1 MAKVEAELK
10 LHGHTAEKHGHP
22 EAPQGQSMQ
31 RTILLILLAVGVGI
45 AVWMLPT
52 PKGLSE
58 TGHTYLALLSA
69 LLVMFLTEPIPLPM
83 VMASSG
89 LAMVILG
96 IENVKV
102 VWAGYANPTV
112 FFVIGCLMIA
122 IIAEHVGLTERLGR
136 LILRHTG
143 TNIVRF
149 SFMSCFGL
157 GIASSIMHDVAATTI
172 GLMAM
177 LPLMKAANIHPGSR
191 EGAFLLLALP
201 FSCSAGG
208 MGTLVGGG
216 RNMVSAAF
224 LKDITGIDI
233 TFFQWTLYAMPAALL
248 AIPAVWFAVYLV
260 FRPDRSI
267 HFKELSEEQKAKKP
281 LTAAEIKALIVV
293 ALVFLGFFTKD
304 WHGQDYS
311 IVVFAGAILALIM
324 RLINWEELNHKT
336 EWAIAIMV
344 FGGGIALGTAMG
356 TSGAADYLAKEVFF
370 PLIDGKGWL
379 VLFVGMGVFA
389 ALLTNLMANVAA
401 AALIL
406 PIAIPLAQM
415 NGINPVIVAMAL
427 GMYTSFAYLLV
438 VGCPPNVVAYSTGYF
453 KPSQMAKAGLV
464 ALPLGVLILALV
476 AVTWW
481 EIIGLV

>member
-1 MAKVEAELK
+1 MAKVEADLR
-10 LHGHTAEKHGHP
+10 LHEKATQTEP
-22 EAPQGQSMQ
+22 PQGQSIQ
-31 RTILLILLAVGVGI
+31 KSLLMIALAVGVGV
-45 AVWMLPT
+45 AVWALPT
-52 PKGLSE
+52 PEGLSE
-58 TGHTYLALLSA
+58 KGHTYLALLSA
-69 LLVMFLTEPIPLPM
+69 LLIMFLTEPIPLPM

-96 IENVKV
+96 IEKVKV
-102 VWAGYANPTV
+102 VWANYANPTV

-143 TNIVRF
+143 TNVIRF
-149 SFMSCFGL
+149 SFISCFGL

-172 GLMAM
+172 GIMAM
-177 LPLMKAANIHPGSR
+177 LPLMRAANIMPGSR
-191 EGAFLLLALP
+191 TGAFLLLALP

-224 LKDITGIDI
+224 LKDITGIDL
-233 TFFQWTLYAMPAALL
+233 TFFEWTFYAMPAALL
-248 AIPAVWFAVYLV
+248 AIPAVWCAVYLV
-260 FRPDRSI
+260 FRPDRNL
-267 HFKELSEEQKAKKP
+267 HFKELTEEQKAKKP
-281 LTAAEIKALIVV
+281 FTAAEIKALIVV

-304 WHGQDYS
+304 IHGQDYS
-311 IVVFAGAILALIM
+311 LVVFGGAILALM
-324 RLINWEELNHKT
+324 MGLINWEELNHKT
-336 EWAIAIMV
+336 EWAVALLV

-406 PIAIPLAQM
+406 PIAMPLAQM
-415 NGINPVIVAMAL
+415 NNINPVIVAMAL

-438 VGCPPNVVAYSTGYF
+438 VGCPPNVVSYSTGYF

-464 ALPLGVLILALV
+464 ALPVGVLVLALIGM
-476 AVTWW
+476 TWW
-481 EIIGLV
+481 KIIGLV